1 MEERFWQH
9 SQRNSGT
16 VVEASPN
23 TGDAGERTGE
33 DTVRADKAAAEQVI
47 RKKKGKTAEENY
59 EKLKG
64 SSQL

>member
-1 MEERFWQH
+1 MEERFLQH

-23 TGDAGERTGE
+23 TGDAGKRTGE
-33 DTVRADKAAAEQVI
+33 DTICADKAPAGQVI
-47 RKKKGKTAEENY
+47 CKKGKTPAENY
-59 EKLKG
+59 EEQKG